1 LCKYY
6 LRGRAGAPAGERAGE
21 ERGFTVRG
29 FIYPPEHGESM
40 NANSQ
45 DWLSPSE
52 RAVVEEIAREA
63 EGVQGKYLFHYTH
76 KLTIE
81 PFTARHYPYVSF
93 QILIDGRDFAYV
105 PIPIAELTNI
115 EYVRNEVING
125 VISAILDYLYH

>member
-1 LCKYY
+1 
-6 LRGRAGAPAGERAGE
+6 
-21 ERGFTVRG
+21 
-29 FIYPPEHGESM
+29 M

-52 RAVVEEIAREA
+52 RAVVESIAREA

-93 QILIDGRDFAYV
+93 EMAIDGHHAGYV
-105 PIPIAELTNI
+105 PIPIAELADV
-115 EYVRNEVING
+115 ESVRKKVING
-125 VISAILDYLYH
+125 AISVILDYLYH